1 MDTKERHI
9 RENESAEKREDAY
22 LDQVANG
29 IRADGRARKNNN
41 TRKTN
46 KLWLW
51 LGVIILVF
59 ILFWWLYSIG
69 TFEALS
75 GVANG

>member
-1 MDTKERHI
+1 MDTKERHV
-9 RENESAEKREDAY
+9 RENESKEKRDDAY
-22 LDQVANG
+22 LDEIANG
-29 IRADGRARKNNN
+29 IRADGRARKNNGVK
-41 TRKTN
+41 RTN
-46 KLWLW
+46 SLWLW